1 MPPPRHFSPDQQHQ
15 PRNPPPPP
23 TPRPYTLLQY
33 SWSGKMNHQR
43 LRMNIP
49 QIPTSPSLWL
59 SRPYQPCFHGK
70 PASASHPQILLPWL
84 SRAKGRMQ
92 NLTAWSGE
100 TSEFESLSDS
110 VSSGPSKAT
119 SSQQSWRLLKKADG
133 QGHENRPCG
142 MPGVGCRDGVLRRD
156 DRVLQQRRIR
166 DCARFKAQCVQG

>member
-1 MPPPRHFSPDQQHQ
+1 
-15 PRNPPPPP
+15 
-23 TPRPYTLLQY
+23 
-33 SWSGKMNHQR
+33 
-43 LRMNIP
+43 
-49 QIPTSPSLWL
+49 
-59 SRPYQPCFHGK
+59 
-70 PASASHPQILLPWL
+70 
-84 SRAKGRMQ
+84 MQ

-166 DCARFKAQCVQG
+166 DCARFKAQCVQV